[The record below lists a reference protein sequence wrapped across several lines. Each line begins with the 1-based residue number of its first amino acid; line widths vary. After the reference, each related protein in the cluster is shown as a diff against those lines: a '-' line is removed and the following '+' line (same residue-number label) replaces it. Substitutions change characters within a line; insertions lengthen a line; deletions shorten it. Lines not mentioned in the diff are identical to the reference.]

1 MPKKSYLKILNG
13 DDHSDEDE
21 KTKVVLG
28 TSKRQFEAQ
37 INKGFE
43 RNIPRY
49 NKKNEEMM
57 AMECLIKWQLL
68 TGQKPNC
75 IQYSVLI
82 LLGISRVRRRRGG
95 IPFMNKD
102 WTAD

>member
-1 MPKKSYLKILNG
+1 MPKKSYLQILNG

-57 AMECLIKWQLL
+57 AMEWSNKVAASDRAEAKLYPILSIDTARDIKSEE
-68 TGQKPNC
+68 KK
-75 IQYSVLI
+75 
-82 LLGISRVRRRRGG
+82 RRNS
-95 IPFMNKD
+95 IYE
-102 WTAD
+102 